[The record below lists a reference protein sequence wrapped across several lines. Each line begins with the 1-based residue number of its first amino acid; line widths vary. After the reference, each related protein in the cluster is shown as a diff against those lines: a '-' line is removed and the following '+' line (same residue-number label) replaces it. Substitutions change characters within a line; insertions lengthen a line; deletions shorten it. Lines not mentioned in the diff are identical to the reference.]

1 MSLKIKRDP
10 SARCPKRF
18 KLTSNIGRISV
29 LAVVLLPLFH
39 PAPLRAQSEQEQITA
54 LRQEVNQLRQEL
66 DALKADVRHDRAQAA
81 SGERSLPQ
89 YKVTPVHYQASQT
102 QTAQTET
109 QAGTETSQS
118 SEAESSAADVV
129 PMLQSEI
136 ADQAQTKIESNSKLP
151 VKIFGTVVASTFYN
165 TNEGDWRDVTTTV
178 DPPPGAPLK
187 PGSFNATLRQSRVGA
202 IVSLPDIGSMKA
214 TGIMAVDFFGGA
226 PDIGNATTIGTPRL
240 LYAYVRL
247 QGGKNAIEIGQ
258 DEMIFAPGNPTSIAS
273 YAIPEF
279 YRTGNLY
286 SRVPQARIEHAFDT
300 GKNGEFLAVAGILA
314 PASAYGYGGFS
325 GANIRQ
331 PAVQAR
337 VAWRTKPADPGEEPA
352 FEIGFSGHYGHEV
365 YFGQPLPSS
374 GGALDFNAN
383 HGRFGFGGKMYLGQ
397 NLGAMGGAIGQ
408 AGRSEGGFMEGRL
421 HATTKLDFNAGFGT
435 DQVIRGYNTDPT
447 SLVRN
452 GGLFANTIFRFT
464 PEFATSFEYRWLSTT
479 PVAGPQ
485 RNNNHIDM
493 VFAYSF

>member
-1 MSLKIKRDP
+1 MSPRIQRDS
-10 SARCPKRF
+10 SARGPKRF
-18 KLTSNIGRISV
+18 TSNMGRISV
-29 LAVVLLPLFH
+29 LAAVFLLILR

-54 LRQEVNQLRQEL
+54 LRQEVNQLREEL
-66 DALKADVRHDRAQAA
+66 DALKADLHHNRAQAA
-81 SGERSLPQ
+81 SVVPSTPQ
-89 YKVTPVHYQASQT
+89 YQVKPASYQTTET

-109 QAGTETSQS
+109 QTGTEAGQS
-118 SEAESSAADVV
+118 SEAESSAADLV

-151 VKIFGTVVASTFYN
+151 VKIFGTVVAGTFYN

-202 IVSLPDIGSMKA
+202 IVGLPDIASMKT
-214 TGIMAVDFFGGA
+214 TGMMAMDFFGGA
-226 PDIGNATTIGTPRL
+226 PDVGNGTTIGTPRL
-240 LYAYVRL
+240 LYAFVRL
-247 QGGKNAIEIGQ
+247 QGKQNAIEVGQ
-258 DEMIFAPGNPTSIAS
+258 DEMIFAPRNPTSIAS

-286 SRVPQARIEHAFDT
+286 LRDPQARIEHEFDA

-314 PASAYGYGGFS
+314 PASTYGYGGFS
-325 GANIRQ
+325 GAHIHQ

-337 VAWRTKPADPGEEPA
+337 VAWRTKPAGPGEEPA
-352 FEIGFSGHYGHEV
+352 FEFGFSGHYGHEV

-383 HGRFGFGGKMYLGQ
+383 HGRIGFGGKMYLGQ

-421 HATTKLDFNAGFGT
+421 HATPKLEFNAGVAT
-435 DQVIRGYNTDPT
+435 DQVIRGYNTHPT
-447 SLVRN
+447 SLRKNDGVY
-452 GGLFANTIFRFT
+452 ANTIFRFT
-464 PEFATSFEYRWLSTT
+464 PELATSFEYRWLSTS